1 VVGEQSAGK
10 SSLLKSLTGIPFPVK
25 SGIGTHFPIRIV
37 SRRTAQGSSERFHID
52 VEKAPNDVEGLEH
65 ADQKAENYVLKGD
78 TLTMSMFEAALQ
90 DVSYLTPSFIRQHS
104 LSITLSFLRI
114 TLESEKVAD
123 NRRRISWQILS
134 ELIFRGLTDHS
145 STFWTFLDSS
155 IQA

>member
-1 VVGEQSAGK
+1 MVGEQSAGK

-37 SRRTAQGSSERFHID
+37 SRRTTQDNRERFCIS
-52 VEKAPNDVEGLEH
+52 VEKAPNDIEGLER
-65 ADQKAENYVLKGD
+65 ADPKAEKYVLNGD

-114 TLESEKVAD
+114 KLVLKKVAD
-123 NRRRISWQILS
+123 TRRRISCQILL
-134 ELIFRGLTDHS
+134 ELIFGGLTDHS